1 MEDLSNLSDVEL
13 EQLLYKTERDVAH
26 FENQQTAIKILK

>member
-1 MEDLSNLSDVEL
+1 MEDLSSLSDVEL
-13 EQLLYKTERDVAH
+13 EQLLYETERDVVQ